1 MQTNRQFSADLFT
14 FTKYI
19 FNGSFIFVE
28 CLYRDLFLS
37 YQQATLLKMNA
48 GRCFLTLKILWDFL
62 EKLFDEWQFRSY
74 PFLPVK
80 HEPDQEFEVNILM
93 LMEYKQDSTKMQLE
107 PRHTSI
113 MELSVEKA
121 FCGAFSKFHWKGNDR
136 PYRVNHQRLSKR
148 PSERLT
154 RAVLLGH

>member
-28 CLYRDLFLS
+28 CLYQDLFLS
-37 YQQATLLKMNA
+37 YKRATLLKMNA
-48 GRCFLTLKILWDFL
+48 VFHYFENFVDFL
-62 EKLFDEWQFRSY
+62 EKLFDEWQFLSY
-74 PFLPVK
+74 PFLPAK
-80 HEPDQEFEVNILM
+80 HEPDQEFEVNMLM
-93 LMEYKQDSTKMQLE
+93 LMEYRQDSTKMQLE
-107 PRHTSI
+107 PRQTSI

>member
-28 CLYRDLFLS
+28 CLYQDLFLS
-37 YQQATLLKMNA
+37 YKRATLLKMNA
-48 GRCFLTLKILWDFL
+48 MFHYFENFVDFL
-62 EKLFDEWQFRSY
+62 EKLFDEWQFLSY
-74 PFLPVK
+74 PFLPAK
-80 HEPDQEFEVNILM
+80 HEPDQEFEVNMLM
-93 LMEYKQDSTKMQLE
+93 LMEYRQDSTKMQLE
-107 PRHTSI
+107 PRQTSI

-121 FCGAFSKFHWKGNDR
+121 FCGAFSKFHWKGSDR

>member
-28 CLYRDLFLS
+28 CLYQDLFLS
-37 YQQATLLKMNA
+37 YKRATLLQMNA
-48 GRCFLTLKILWDFL
+48 VFHYFENFVDFL
-62 EKLFDEWQFRSY
+62 EKLFDEWQFPSY
-74 PFLPVK
+74 PFLPAK
-80 HEPDQEFEVNILM
+80 HEPDQEFQVNMLM
-93 LMEYKQDSTKMQLE
+93 LMEYRQDSTKMQLE
-107 PRHTSI
+107 PRQTSI

>member
-28 CLYRDLFLS
+28 CLYQDLFLS
-37 YQQATLLKMNA
+37 YKRATLLKMNA
-48 GRCFLTLKILWDFL
+48 MFHYFENFVDFL
-62 EKLFDEWQFRSY
+62 EKLFDEWQFLSY
-74 PFLPVK
+74 PFLPAK

-93 LMEYKQDSTKMQLE
+93 LMEYRQGSTKMQLE
-107 PRHTSI
+107 PRQTSI
-113 MELSVEKA
+113 MELSVEKG

>member
-28 CLYRDLFLS
+28 CLYQDLFLS
-37 YQQATLLKMNA
+37 YKRATLLKMNA
-48 GRCFLTLKILWDFL
+48 MFHYFENFVDFL
-62 EKLFDEWQFRSY
+62 EKLFDEWQFLSY
-74 PFLPVK
+74 PFLPAK
-80 HEPDQEFEVNILM
+80 HEPDQEFEVNMLM
-93 LMEYKQDSTKMQLE
+93 LMEYRQDSTKMQLE
-107 PRHTSI
+107 PRQTSI

-154 RAVLLGH
+154 RAVFLGH

>member
-28 CLYRDLFLS
+28 CLYQDLFLS
-37 YQQATLLKMNA
+37 YKRATLLKMNA
-48 GRCFLTLKILWDFL
+48 MFHYFENFVDFL
-62 EKLFDEWQFRSY
+62 EKLFDEWQFLSY
-74 PFLPVK
+74 PFLPAK
-80 HEPDQEFEVNILM
+80 HEPDQEFEVNMLM
-93 LMEYKQDSTKMQLE
+93 LMEYRQDSTKMQLE
-107 PRHTSI
+107 PRQTSI

>member
-28 CLYRDLFLS
+28 CLYQDLFLS
-37 YQQATLLKMNA
+37 YKRATLLQMNA
-48 GRCFLTLKILWDFL
+48 VFHYFENFVDFL
-62 EKLFDEWQFRSY
+62 EKLFDEWQFLSY
-74 PFLPVK
+74 PFLPAK
-80 HEPDQEFEVNILM
+80 HEPDQEFEVNMLM
-93 LMEYKQDSTKMQLE
+93 LMEYRQDSTKMQLE
-107 PRHTSI
+107 PRQTSI

>member
-28 CLYRDLFLS
+28 CLYQDLFLS
-37 YQQATLLKMNA
+37 YKRATLLKMNA
-48 GRCFLTLKILWDFL
+48 VFHYFENFVDFL
-62 EKLFDEWQFRSY
+62 EKLFDEWQFLSY
-74 PFLPVK
+74 PFLPAK
-80 HEPDQEFEVNILM
+80 HEPDQEFEVNMLM
-93 LMEYKQDSTKMQLE
+93 LMEYRQDSTKMQLE
-107 PRHTSI
+107 PRQTSI

-121 FCGAFSKFHWKGNDR
+121 FCGAFSKFHWKGSDR